1 MMGLTAW
8 LNPGRWLLL
17 AAVLAALVFGVKALD
32 NSRQAIG
39 YNRAVAEYTAAA
51 LVAAEAARLKSNA
64 LSKLNEG
71 NDRDYQIDK
80 TRRAAAERVV
90 ADGLR
95 SFQAAAAVDGS
106 NDTAA
111 ASGTDD
117 PYRAIADQ
125 CAAALVRL
133 DGYASSVAGKTKA
146 LQGYA
151 REVCVSQ

>member
-1 MMGLTAW
+1 MNPITW
-8 LNPGRWLLL
+8 LNPARWLLL
-17 AAVLAALVFGVKALD
+17 AAALAALVFGVKALD

-51 LVAAEAARLKSNA
+51 LAAAEAARLKSSA
-64 LSKLNEG
+64 LSKINER
-71 NDRDYQIDK
+71 NDSDYQIDK

-95 SFQAAAAVDGS
+95 RFQAAAATDSS
-106 NDTAA
+106 NDTTP

-133 DGYASSVAGKTKA
+133 DSYASSVAGKAKA

-151 REVCVSQ
+151 RQVCVN

>member
-1 MMGLTAW
+1 MNPITW
-8 LNPGRWLLL
+8 LNPARWLMLIGFL
-17 AAVLAALVFGVKALD
+17 IAFVFLVKAID

-51 LVAAEAARLKSNA
+51 LVAAESSRLKSNA

-95 SFQAAAAVDGS
+95 SFQAAAAVDSG
-106 NDTAA
+106 NDTSA

-133 DGYASSVAGKTKA
+133 DGYASSLAGKTKA

-151 REVCVSQ
+151 GEVCVNQ